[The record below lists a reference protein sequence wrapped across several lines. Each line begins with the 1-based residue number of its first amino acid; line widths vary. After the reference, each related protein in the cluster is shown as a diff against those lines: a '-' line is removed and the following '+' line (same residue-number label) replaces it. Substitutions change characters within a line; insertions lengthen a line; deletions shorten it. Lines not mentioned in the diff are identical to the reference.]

1 MTQYSLQFKPQI
13 DFAEESYIPTDSN
26 KDALDWINKW
36 PNWGKGIYNNIAYLF
51 GEKSSGK
58 THLAKIWQAKS
69 GAVFV
74 TNRLLQGQ
82 LYFDDETNGYI
93 LEDME
98 NFAEQE
104 KLLFNF
110 LNYIINSKK
119 FLLITSNSAPSK
131 IEFHLPDLKSRI
143 NSFLAIKIKKP
154 DENMIGQILLK
165 YFADRQISVS
175 SNVINYLIHRIDRS
189 YKNIS
194 DVAEKLDKVSLL
206 QHRKISIAMIKSVLD
221 I

>member
-13 DFAEESYIPTDSN
+13 DFAEESYLPTDSN
-26 KDALDWINKW
+26 REALDWVNKW
-36 PNWGKGIYNNIAYLF
+36 PNWGEGIYNNIVYIF
-51 GEKSSGK
+51 GEKASGK
-58 THLAKIWQAKS
+58 THLAKIWQNKS
-69 GAVFV
+69 DAVFV
-74 TNRLLQGQ
+74 THRLLQEQ
-82 LYFDDETNGYI
+82 LYFDEKVTAYI
-93 LEDME
+93 LEDLE
-98 NFAEQE
+98 ALVEQE

-119 FLLITSNSAPSK
+119 FLLITSNSSPSK
-131 IEFHLPDLKSRI
+131 IDFHLPDLKSRI
-143 NSFLAIKIKKP
+143 NSFLTIEIKRP

-165 YFADRQISVS
+165 YFTDRQISIS

-206 QHRKISIAMIKSVLD
+206 QHKKISISMVKSVLD